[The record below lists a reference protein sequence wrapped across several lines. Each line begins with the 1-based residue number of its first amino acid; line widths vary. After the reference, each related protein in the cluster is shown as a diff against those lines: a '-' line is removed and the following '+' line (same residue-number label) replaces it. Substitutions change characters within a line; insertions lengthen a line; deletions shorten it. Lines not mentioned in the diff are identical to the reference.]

1 MSILYFFLVLF
12 IALWILIFWVVTTSC
27 AVAWY
32 EYSNRDPQLLARR
45 FLPERRYLALRLIF
59 VEAWSIFLVVCAY
72 PFGLLPQK
80 PQSLIKVAQKRP
92 VLLLHGLFHNRAV
105 WFLMKQRLEQC
116 GFPVVTMNLPPFEMV
131 ESLGRKIA
139 ETVEETLV
147 TYDAE
152 QVDIVGHSMG
162 GLLAR
167 YYIEFMGGDKR
178 VKHCIMLGTPNA
190 GSKLA
195 PFALSPLGRDLMP
208 GSDFLTELNA
218 APLSTTVNYTTIFS
232 LHDNLVIPAESA
244 ELPGAEA
251 IEIEWLGHN
260 SLIFHRESIEAT
272 IDALRVD

>member
-1 MSILYFFLVLF
+1 
-12 IALWILIFWVVTTSC
+12 
-27 AVAWY
+27 
-32 EYSNRDPQLLARR
+32 
-45 FLPERRYLALRLIF
+45 
-59 VEAWSIFLVVCAY
+59 
-72 PFGLLPQK
+72 
-80 PQSLIKVAQKRP
+80 LIKVAQKRP
-92 VLLLHGLFHNRAV
+92 VLLLHGLFQNRAV

-131 ESLGRKIA
+131 ETLGRKIA

-152 QVDIVGHSMG
+152 QIDIVGHSMG

-167 YYIEFMGGDKR
+167 YYIEFMDGDKR
-178 VKHCIMLGTPNA
+178 VNHCIMLGTPNA

-218 APLSTTVNYTTIFS
+218 APLSEKVSYVTIYS
-232 LHDNLVIPAESA
+232 HHDNLVIPAESA
-244 ELPGAEA
+244 ELTGAEA

>member
-1 MSILYFFLVLF
+1 MSILYFILVLF
-12 IALWILIFWVVTTSC
+12 IVLWVLIFWVVTTSF
-27 AVAWY
+27 ALAWY
-32 EYSNRDPQLLARR
+32 EYSNRDPQLLVRR
-45 FLPERRYLALRLIF
+45 LLPQRRYLALRLIL
-59 VEAWSIFLVVCAY
+59 VEAGSIFLTVCAY
-72 PFGLLPQK
+72 PFGFLPQK
-80 PQSLIKVAQKRP
+80 PPSLQVAQKRP

-116 GFPVVTMNLPPFEMV
+116 GFTVVTVNLPPFEMV
-131 ESLGRKIA
+131 ETLGRKIA

-178 VKHCIMLGTPNA
+178 VNHCIMLGTPNA

-195 PFALSPLGRDLMP
+195 PFALTPMGRDLMP
-208 GSDFLTELNA
+208 GSDFLIELNA
-218 APLSTTVNYTTIFS
+218 APLSPTINYLTIFS
-232 LHDNLVIPAESA
+232 RHDNLVIPAESA

-251 IEIEWLGHN
+251 IEVEWLGHN
-260 SLIFHRESIEAT
+260 SLLFHRETIEAT
-272 IDALRVD
+272 IDALRSA

>member
-12 IALWILIFWVVTTSC
+12 VILWVLIFWVVTTSC
-27 AVAWY
+27 ALAWY
-32 EYSNRDPQLLARR
+32 EYSNRDPQLLVGRL
-45 FLPERRYLALRLIF
+45 LPERRYLALRLIL
-59 VEAWSIFLVVCAY
+59 VEAGSIFLTVCAY
-72 PFGLLPQK
+72 PFGFLPEK
-80 PQSLIKVAQKRP
+80 PPALQVAQKRP

-116 GFPVVTMNLPPFEMV
+116 GFTVVTINLPPFEIV
-131 ESLGRKIA
+131 ETLARKIA
-139 ETVEETLV
+139 DTVEETMV
-147 TYDAE
+147 TYDTE

-178 VKHCIMLGTPNA
+178 VAHCVLLGTPNA

-195 PFALSPLGRDLMP
+195 PFALSPLGGDLMP

-218 APLSTTVNYTTIFS
+218 APLSATVSYVTIFS
-232 LHDNLVIPAESA
+232 HHDNLVIPAESA

-260 SLIFHRESIEAT
+260 SLLFHRETIEAT
-272 IDALRVD
+272 IDALRVA

>member
-12 IALWILIFWVVTTSC
+12 IVLWALIFWVVTTSC
-27 AVAWY
+27 ALAWY
-32 EYSNRDPQLLARR
+32 EYSNRDPQLLVGR
-45 FLPERRYLALRLIF
+45 LMPERRYLALRLIL
-59 VEAWSIFLVVCAY
+59 VEAGSIFLVICAY
-72 PFGLLPQK
+72 PFGFLPEK
-80 PQSLIKVAQKRP
+80 PPSLQVAQKRP

-116 GFPVVTMNLPPFEMV
+116 GFTVVTMNLPAFEMV
-131 ESLGRKIA
+131 ETLARKIA

-178 VKHCIMLGTPNA
+178 VSHCVLLGTPNA

-195 PFALSPLGRDLMP
+195 PFALSPMGRDLMP

-218 APLSTTVNYTTIFS
+218 APLSPKVNYLTIFS
-232 LHDNLVIPAESA
+232 HHDNLVIPAESA

-251 IEIEWLGHN
+251 IAVEWLGHN
-260 SLIFHRESIEAT
+260 SLLFHRETIEAT
-272 IDALRVD
+272 IDALRVA

>member
-32 EYSNRDPQLLARR
+32 EYSNRDPQLLAGR

-80 PQSLIKVAQKRP
+80 PQILIKVAQKRP
-92 VLLLHGLFHNRAV
+92 VLLLHGLFQNRAV

-116 GFPVVTMNLPPFEMV
+116 GFPVVTMNLPPYEMV

-167 YYIEFMGGDKR
+167 YYIEFLGGDKR
-178 VKHCIMLGTPNA
+178 VNHCIMLGTPNA

-195 PFALSPLGRDLMP
+195 PFALSSLGRDLMP

-218 APLSTTVNYTTIFS
+218 APLSEKVGYVTIYS

-272 IDALRVD
+272 IDALRVT

>member
-1 MSILYFFLVLF
+1 MSILYLFLVLF
-12 IALWILIFWVVTTSC
+12 IALWILIFWIVTTSC
-27 AVAWY
+27 ALAWY
-32 EYSNRDPQLLARR
+32 EYSNRDPQLLASR
-45 FLPERRYLALRLIF
+45 FLPERRYLALRLIL
-59 VEAWSIFLVVCAY
+59 VEAWSIFLAVCAY
-72 PFGLLPQK
+72 PFGFLPRK
-80 PQSLIKVAQKRP
+80 PQTLMKVAQKRP

-105 WFLMKQRLEQC
+105 WFLMKQRLDQC
-116 GFPVVTMNLPPFEMV
+116 GFPVVTINLPPYETV
-131 ESLGRKIA
+131 ETLARRIA
-139 ETVEETLV
+139 TAVEETLV

-167 YYIEFMGGDKR
+167 YYIEFIGGDKR
-178 VKHCIMLGTPNA
+178 VNHCILLGAPNA

-208 GSDFLTELNA
+208 GSEFLTELNA
-218 APLSTTVNYTTIFS
+218 APLSAAVSYVTIFS
-232 LHDNLVIPAESA
+232 RHDNLVIPAESA

-272 IDALRVD
+272 IDALRVA

>member
-12 IALWILIFWVVTTSC
+12 IVLWVLIFWVVTTSC
-27 AVAWY
+27 ALAWY
-32 EYSNRDPQLLARR
+32 EYSNRDPQLLVGR
-45 FLPERRYLALRLIF
+45 LMPERRYLALRLIL
-59 VEAWSIFLVVCAY
+59 VEAGSIFLVVCAY
-72 PFGLLPQK
+72 PFGFLPEK
-80 PQSLIKVAQKRP
+80 PTSLQVAQKRP
-92 VLLLHGLFHNRAV
+92 VILLHGLFHNRAV

-116 GFPVVTMNLPPFEMV
+116 GFPVVTVNLPPFEMV
-131 ESLGRKIA
+131 ETLARKIA

-178 VKHCIMLGTPNA
+178 VSHCVLLGTPNA

-195 PFALSPLGRDLMP
+195 PFALSPMGRDLMP

-218 APLSTTVNYTTIFS
+218 APLSPKVNYLTIFS
-232 LHDNLVIPAESA
+232 HHDNLVIPAESA

-251 IEIEWLGHN
+251 IAVEWLGHN
-260 SLIFHRESIEAT
+260 SLLFHRETIEAT
-272 IDALRVD
+272 IDALRSA

>member
-12 IALWILIFWVVTTSC
+12 IVLWVLIFWVVTTSC
-27 AVAWY
+27 ALAWY
-32 EYSNRDPQLLARR
+32 EYSNRDPQLIVGRL
-45 FLPERRYLALRLIF
+45 LPERRYLALRLIL
-59 VEAWSIFLVVCAY
+59 VEAGSIFLTVCAY
-72 PFGLLPQK
+72 PFGFLPEK
-80 PQSLIKVAQKRP
+80 PLSMQVAQKRP

-116 GFPVVTMNLPPFEMV
+116 GFTVVTVNLPPFEMV
-131 ESLGRKIA
+131 ETLARKIA

-147 TYDAE
+147 NFDVE

-178 VKHCIMLGTPNA
+178 VTRCVLLGTPNA

-218 APLSTTVNYTTIFS
+218 APLSAAVSYVTIFS
-232 LHDNLVIPAESA
+232 HHDNLVIPAESA

-251 IEIEWLGHN
+251 IEVEWLGHN
-260 SLIFHRESIEAT
+260 SLLFHRETIEAT
-272 IDALRVD
+272 IDALRVA